1 MTKKQKKIVFG
12 VFSVFIILIIVTLI
26 MKGINN
32 KDNIQEESEIQAE
45 NNDGLKY
52 SMELEG
58 GLKINTSKE
67 LNATKKYKNL
77 EISNIQFTSKNG
89 NSVILADIKNVGD
102 TIQEEEIVGIDIIG
116 AEGQVITTLSA
127 KISKIEPGET
137 KKLNTTVSADVV
149 NAKNIE
155 IKDIAGND

>member
-1 MTKKQKKIVFG
+1 MIKKEKKIVYG
-12 VFSVFIILIIVTLI
+12 VVSVFIILIIVTLI
-26 MKGINN
+26 VKGINN
-32 KDNIQEESEIQAE
+32 KDNTQEESEIQTE

-67 LNATKKYKNL
+67 LTATKKYKNL
-77 EISNIQFTSKNG
+77 EISNIQFTSKDG

-116 AEGQVITTLSA
+116 ADGQVMTTLSA